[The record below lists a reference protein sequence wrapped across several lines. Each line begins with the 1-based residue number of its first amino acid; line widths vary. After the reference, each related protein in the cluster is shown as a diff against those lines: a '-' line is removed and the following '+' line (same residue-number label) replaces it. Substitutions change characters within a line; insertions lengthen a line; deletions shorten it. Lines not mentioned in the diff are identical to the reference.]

1 MTRRLTL
8 GGLLLLALLL
18 ETTVL
23 DYFSIRKVEPDIVLL
38 LGVFF
43 ALFNGPAKG
52 ALFGFI
58 GGLAQDLL
66 VGQFIGINA
75 LTKMVTCYLM
85 GKVEQ
90 RVYKDHVLV
99 PAGFLFLASIINE
112 VLFYLIG
119 RMAGLSIEWTGAFN
133 RVILPLAIY
142 NAVLAPLFYNLF
154 YRSHTRG
161 WLKKQ
166 EY

>member
-8 GGLLLLALLL
+8 GGLLILALLL

-23 DYFSIRKVEPDIVLL
+23 DYFSIRKVEPDVILVLV
-38 LGVFF
+38 VFF
-43 ALFNGPAKG
+43 ALFNGPGKG

-66 VGQFIGINA
+66 VGQYIGINA
-75 LTKMVTCYLM
+75 LTKMIICYLM

-90 RVYKDHVLV
+90 RVYKDHILV
-99 PAGFLFLASIINE
+99 PAGFLFFASITNE
-112 VLFYLIG
+112 ILFYIIAQL
-119 RMAGLSIEWTGAFN
+119 AGLSLEWNVAFYQ
-133 RVILPLAIY
+133 VILPMAIY
-142 NAVLAPLFYNLF
+142 NAVLAPFFYRSF

-166 EY
+166 DY